1 MEFFKK
7 KRILYLLAFDFVI
20 HVIIFDYLYYFREEQ
35 LPWQMNFLIQMK
47 ASTQAGVLK
56 KWPNMMIMILP
67 FHQVVFPL
75 GACTA
80 PSEDWWDTR
89 CFYSNLFLKTPPLLF
104 SIL

>member
-20 HVIIFDYLYYFREEQ
+20 LVIIFDYLYYFREE
-35 LPWQMNFLIQMK
+35 LPWQMNFLTQMK

-80 PSEDWWDTR
+80 PSEDGWDT
-89 CFYSNLFLKTPPLLF
+89 
-104 SIL
+104 